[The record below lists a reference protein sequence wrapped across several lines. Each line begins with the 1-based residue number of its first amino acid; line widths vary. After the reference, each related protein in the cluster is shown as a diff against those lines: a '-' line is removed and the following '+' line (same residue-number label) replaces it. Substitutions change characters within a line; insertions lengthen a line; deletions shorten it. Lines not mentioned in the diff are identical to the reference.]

1 MGSPSFFPPGRLLP
15 GVEMSCPDVLIGN
28 EPSSPAELGDE
39 EQRHLGA
46 DGTGQ
51 HGGFGS
57 THPLT
62 LWSRRCW
69 EKSTGCRSRERWR
82 WTLHSGQWAGV
93 LPGLHPPPASLSWLL
108 QPGNPH
114 PSVQNPQT
122 PQSSGAPSCAKL
134 GTASHWGHKI
144 LAGSL
149 AREGKGTQ
157 RIIDAEGF
165 ITVRGEAQGCV
176 EKGQTQGHSPA
187 NSRRLNT
194 NIPGQGRALLDVP
207 AKSSPQ
213 GQGRGHQEHLASPAP
228 AQVEQS

>member
-1 MGSPSFFPPGRLLP
+1 MFSLEMSPPALQNWGMKSRGILGQMGLDSTEVLGAHTRSPSGAGGVGRRAQAAGQGSAGDGHCTQDSGLGCCLAFIHLLP
-15 GVEMSCPDVLIGN
+15 PSHGSCSLETPIPLSRTPKPRRAQEHRAV
-28 EPSSPAELGDE
+28 PS
-39 EQRHLGA
+39 
-46 DGTGQ
+46 
-51 HGGFGS
+51 
-57 THPLT
+57 
-62 LWSRRCW
+62 
-69 EKSTGCRSRERWR
+69 
-82 WTLHSGQWAGV
+82 WA
-93 LPGLHPPPASLSWLL
+93 A
-108 QPGNPH
+108 
-114 PSVQNPQT
+114 
-122 PQSSGAPSCAKL
+122 
-134 GTASHWGHKI
+134 ASHWGHKI

-165 ITVRGEAQGCV
+165 ITVREEAQGCV